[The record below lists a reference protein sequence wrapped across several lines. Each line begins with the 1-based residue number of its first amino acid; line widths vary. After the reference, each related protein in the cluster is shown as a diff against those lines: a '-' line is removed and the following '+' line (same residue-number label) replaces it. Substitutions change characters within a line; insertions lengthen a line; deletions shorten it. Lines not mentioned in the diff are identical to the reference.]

1 MNDYTY
7 HSSDFAISN
16 MCMFT
21 MPCTHTVK
29 INDKSETWSAEKIY
43 NYLKK
48 NNLKMDS
55 HIADQIV
62 STESKQWH
70 AQYILKWQ

>member
-1 MNDYTY
+1 MDKYTY
-7 HSSDFAISN
+7 YSADFAISK

-29 INDKSETWSAEKIY
+29 INGTTLTWGAEKIY

-55 HIADQIV
+55 HIADQMV
-62 STESKQWH
+62 SNESAKWEKQYLFNWE
-70 AQYILKWQ
+70 

>member
-1 MNDYTY
+1 MDRYIYYSAN
-7 HSSDFAISN
+7 FAISD

-21 MPCTHTVK
+21 NPCTHHVK
-29 INDKSETWSAEKIY
+29 INGKSATWGAEKIY

-55 HIADQIV
+55 HIADQMV
-62 STESKQWH
+62 DNESTKWEKQ
-70 AQYILKWQ
+70 YSFKWK